1 MTEPKFESSSVTSKL
16 AFLNNN
22 NNNNDNITV
31 MVEVIVW
38 TYIVLV
44 MCQVVL
50 QFFPYMN
57 SNCTFL
63 VHSDIMSIK
72 YETVYIYICTY
83 I

>member
-1 MTEPKFESSSVTSKL
+1 MQPKFESSSVTSKL

-22 NNNNDNITV
+22 NNNITI

-50 QFFPYMN
+50 QCFTYMN
-57 SNCTFL
+57 SFKLIKLYFL
-63 VHSDIMSIK
+63 RL
-72 YETVYIYICTY
+72 
-83 I
+83 